1 MSLPSDFPPAEI
13 IRTLETELGLDFQYF
28 MVSLE
33 GDIEALF
40 ASETEQQIVTF
51 ETKRTMTEYEIPSID
66 SIMETL
72 DDDAIHSVREALKE
86 IVNDLDSKEIPTVE
100 ARDNFHPE
108 FDEEW
113 YCP

>member
-1 MSLPSDFPPAEI
+1 MGLPSDFPPAEI

-51 ETKRTMTEYEIPSID
+51 ETKRTMAEYEIPSID

-72 DDDAIHSVREALKE
+72 DDDAIHSVKEALKE
-86 IVNDLDSKEIPTVE
+86 IVNDLDSKEIPMVE